1 MHQIVRINDFKRKE
15 ISAVYFTKKEL
26 NQLLSHY
33 SQRVI
38 SGEWKD
44 YAIDQQ
50 KGMSSFSIYRDT
62 GNRPVFTVF
71 KYAKGTHRQGDY
83 VVGTGGNVI
92 KRGKKLTD
100 VLSVFDRR
108 LRIVSR

>member
-1 MHQIVRINDFKRKE
+1 MPRIVRINDFKRKE

-26 NQLLSHY
+26 NQLLAHY

-38 SGEWKD
+38 SGEWRD
-44 YAIDQQ
+44 YAIDHE
-50 KGMSSFSIYRDT
+50 KGMSSFSIYHDT

-71 KYAKGTHRQGDY
+71 KYAKGTQRLGDY
-83 VVGTGGNVI
+83 VVGAGGNML

-100 VLSVFDRR
+100 VLSVFDQR
-108 LRIVSR
+108 LRLVSR

>member
-1 MHQIVRINDFKRKE
+1 MPRIVRINDFKRKE

-44 YAIDQQ
+44 YAIDHE
-50 KGMSSFSIYRDT
+50 KGMSSFSIYHDT
-62 GNRPVFTVF
+62 GKRPVFTVF
-71 KYAKGTHRQGDY
+71 KYAKGTHRLGDY
-83 VVGTGGNVI
+83 VVGAGGNML

-100 VLSVFDRR
+100 VLSVFDQR
-108 LRIVSR
+108 LRLVSR